1 MTDEAENVQVLPK
14 HTPGP
19 WVFYAPSSWTDGL
32 GYIRPD
38 PEDGLEIAHHGDD
51 DRSAAENLANA
62 RLIAAAPDLLAELK
76 RVTDHLSDWTS
87 AHSMEC
93 TAEIDAALH
102 CARAAIARATGGGA

>member
-1 MTDEAENVQVLPK
+1 MTDEAENVQMVPK

-19 WVFYAPSSWTDGL
+19 WWIEDRIEVWINAGRTHVATIPRAFDGDWS
-32 GYIRPD
+32 R
-38 PEDGLEIAHHGDD
+38 
-51 DRSAAENLANA
+51 ANA